1 MAISTVNIGSAPNDG
16 TGDPLRTAF
25 SKLNANFLNI
35 TADGGDEI
43 TVTDPT
49 TSTDQTLNTA
59 LANIYASGGGA
70 TPDLPTVLAQGNR
83 EILKIGDA
91 DETYTTVLA
100 DRGKLI
106 YIPSSATVFA
116 ELIIDDV
123 YSVGDTILIYSE
135 NSGVIVN
142 LPIGLGSV
150 FFPDI
155 VDNKTLDVGQLVT
168 ITLVDNTTDNYYTYN
183 IMPYEITSG
192 GVTDGDK
199 GDITVSSSGTV
210 WTIDNGVVSNAKV
223 ASGIDAVKIGSG
235 NVSNTEFDY
244 LDGVTSNIQTQL
256 DNRDVLP
263 VLYEKHANV
272 PVFGN
277 ASLNNLEGV
286 VFVQSGA
293 TARTFSDTNAYTRRQ
308 RMGLTVAV
316 TGNLAQARQ
325 SITYFNRNSNL
336 DIIIGVG
343 FAENCSNANVRA
355 FAGVS
360 SNTAVFTNVEPT
372 ALTNCIG
379 LAKLTTSNNLHL
391 IHNDGSGTATAIDL
405 GASFP
410 SNTVET
416 DFYILRL
423 KTNGSNIYYTVT
435 RVNTGGST
443 SGSLTTDLP
452 ATTQAL
458 NLGYYVV
465 QNTGANTT
473 TGIDYFGT
481 NLIKS

>member
-1 MAISTVNIGSAPNDG
+1 MIETINIGVSANDG

-25 SKLNANFLNI
+25 NKLNTNFLNI

-43 TVTDPT
+43 TVVDPT
-49 TSTDQTLNTA
+49 TSTDATLNTA
-59 LANIYASGGGA
+59 LQNIFDSGGGA

-83 EILKIGDA
+83 TILKIGDA

-106 YIPSSATVFA
+106 YIPSSATVFTEITIA
-116 ELIIDDV
+116 DV
-123 YSVGDTILIYSE
+123 YSLGDTILIYSE
-135 NSGVIVN
+135 VGGIIINTPSGLDTF
-142 LPIGLGSV
+142 LPSFLTE
-150 FFPDI
+150 
-155 VDNKTLDVGQLVT
+155 KTINVGELVA
-168 ITLVDNTTDNYYTYN
+168 ITLVDNATDNYYTYN
-183 IMPYEITSG
+183 VMPYEITSG

-210 WTIDNGVVSNAKV
+210 WTIDNGAVSNAKI
-223 ASGIDAVKIGSG
+223 ASGVDATKIADGS
-235 NVSNTEFDY
+235 VSNTEFQY
-244 LDGVTSNIQTQL
+244 INSLTSNAQTQL

-272 PVFGN
+272 PVFGS

-286 VFVQSGA
+286 GFTVAGG
-293 TARTFSDTNAYTRRQ
+293 TARSFNDSNLYTRRQ
-308 RMGLTVAV
+308 RLGLTVSV
-316 TGNLAQARQ
+316 TGNLGQARQ
-325 SITYFNRNSNL
+325 TITYYNRNSNL
-336 DIIIGVG
+336 HVIVGVG
-343 FAENCSNANVRA
+343 FAENCTNSNVRA
-355 FAGVS
+355 FAGIT
-360 SNTAVFTNVEPT
+360 SNTGVFSNVEPT
-372 ALTNCIG
+372 ALTNCFGI
-379 LAKLTTSNNLHL
+379 AKLTTSNNLHL
-391 IHNDGSGTATAIDL
+391 VHNDGSGTATAVDL

-416 DFYILRL
+416 DFYLL
-423 KTNGSNIYYTVT
+423 EVKTNGSNLDYVVT
-435 RVNTGGST
+435 RVNTGDT
-443 SGSLTTDLP
+443 ASGSVSTDIP

-465 QNTGANTT
+465 QSTGVNTT

>member
-1 MAISTVNIGSAPNDG
+1 MAIETINIGSAPNDG

-25 SKLNANFLNI
+25 NKTNTNFLNI
-35 TADGGDEI
+35 TEDGGDEI

-49 TSTDQTLNTA
+49 TSTDQTLNDA
-59 LANIYASGGGA
+59 LANIYASGS
-70 TPDLPTVLAQGNR
+70 TPDLQEVTDVGN
-83 EILKIGDA
+83 ETTNIVKFVVDA
-91 DETYTTVLA
+91 DNYIEIDTVNRSIKVYADGVLYNDINSEGIINYAFGNPDYFSSLTNGALFVGSLLSSDASIFDLNKIINNGIDYHLPTGVSSQIATLA
-100 DRGKLI
+100 D
-106 YIPSSATVFA
+106 
-116 ELIIDDV
+116 
-123 YSVGDTILIYSE
+123 
-135 NSGVIVN
+135 
-142 LPIGLGSV
+142 
-150 FFPDI
+150 
-155 VDNKTLDVGQLVT
+155 
-168 ITLVDNTTDNYYTYN
+168 IT
-183 IMPYEITSG
+183 G
-192 GVTDGDK
+192 GVSDGDK
-199 GDITVSSSGTV
+199 GDITVSGSGTV
-210 WTIDNGVVSNAKV
+210 WTIDNGAVSNAKV

-235 NVSNTEFDY
+235 NVSNTEFGY
-244 LDGVTSNIQTQL
+244 LDGATSNIQAQL

-272 PVFGN
+272 PIFGS

-286 VFVQSGA
+286 GFSVQGA
-293 TARTFSDTNAYTRRQ
+293 TSRNFSDTNAYTRRQ
-308 RMGLTVAV
+308 RLGLTVAT
-316 TGNLAQARQ
+316 TGNPASARQ
-325 SITYFNRNSNL
+325 TITYFNRNSNL
-336 DIIIGVG
+336 DVLIGVG
-343 FAENCSNANVRA
+343 FAENCTNANVRV
-355 FAGVS
+355 FAGIS
-360 SNTAVFTNVEPT
+360 ANTSFTNVEPT
-372 ALTNCIG
+372 SLTNCVG

-423 KTNGSNIYYTVT
+423 KTNGSNIDYTVT

-473 TGIDYFGT
+473 TGIDFFGT